1 MPDRA
6 ASAVRGTGGDHADRY
21 LVAGLVAADGVLYGA
36 IDDCG
41 RTALS
46 FVYDFILMPTEGT
59 PDDLACRRES
69 LGDRNNRRVDFYLIN
84 MEL

>member
-59 PDDLACRRES
+59 PDDLLVAAKVWETETTE
-69 LGDRNNRRVDFYLIN
+69 GLIFT
-84 MEL
+84 

>member
-1 MPDRA
+1 MCLTELPLRFA
-6 ASAVRGTGGDHADRY
+6 APAGITPTGY

-46 FVYDFILMPTEGT
+46 FVYDYILMPTERT
-59 PDDLACRRES
+59 PDDLLVAAIVWETETT
-69 LGDRNNRRVDFYLIN
+69 GGLIFT
-84 MEL
+84 